1 MIFVTGGTGFI
12 GGYIIKK
19 LVENGEKVRA
29 IKRTSPPPFFIDS
42 QILQQVEWV
51 DCDILDPLGIRA
63 YMEGADA
70 VIHSAA
76 KVSFHRSE
84 NAEMFNVNIQG
95 TANVVDSCIEL
106 GIPRLIHISS
116 VAALGRVKSGE
127 TVDETK
133 KWTDSNNNTPYAISK
148 YHAEMEVWRGMAEGL
163 NAVILN
169 PGTVIGYGNWNQS
182 SCALFKNIYNEFP
195 WYTEGVN
202 GFVDVEDIA
211 EAAYRML
218 RNNIN
223 NERFILTGDNW
234 SFKKLFDTIAD
245 ALGKKKPSRKATPL
259 AGEIAWRVEKL
270 KGIIFNKK
278 PLLTKETARVAHS
291 STYFDNSKIKKFLPG
306 FDFTPLE
313 ESVKKAAAR
322 YLQAVEKGILKN

>member
-1 MIFVTGGTGFI
+1 
-12 GGYIIKK
+12 IIKK

-195 WYTEGVN
+195 WYTEGIN

-211 EAAYRML
+211 EASFQML
-218 RNNIN
+218 HSDISR
-223 NERFILTGDNW
+223 ERFILTGDNW

-245 ALGKKKPSRKATPL
+245 NLGKRRPNKKAGPL
-259 AGEIAWRVEKL
+259 AGELAWRVEKL
-270 KGIIFNKK
+270 KSILFNTR
-278 PLLTKETARVAHS
+278 PLLTKETAKIAQTA
-291 STYFDNSKIKKFLPG
+291 TYFDNSKIRKFLPG
-306 FDFTPLE
+306 FEFTSLDDSISSASKKYLE
-313 ESVKKAAAR
+313 ALES
-322 YLQAVEKGILKN
+322 GILKN